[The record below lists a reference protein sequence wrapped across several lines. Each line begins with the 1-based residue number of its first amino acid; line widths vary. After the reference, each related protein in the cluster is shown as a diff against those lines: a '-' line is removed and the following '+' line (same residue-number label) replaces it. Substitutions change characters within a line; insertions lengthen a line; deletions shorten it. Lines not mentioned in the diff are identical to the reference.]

1 MLRITIPGGELLNEA
16 TNEFITAKPQTIQL
30 EHSLVS
36 LAKWE
41 SKWKVPFLSKK
52 NITIEQTVDYIRC
65 MTVTQNVDPNLYHF
79 VTNENVDQVNA
90 YIGDSMTATWFSED
104 EKGKS
109 SREQIT
115 AELIYYWMI
124 ALGIPFECQKW
135 HLNRLLTLIRVCN
148 VKNTPPK
155 KTSMRQRYSRNA
167 SLNAK
172 RRKALHTRG

>member
-65 MTVTQNVDPNLYHF
+65 MTVTQGL
-79 VTNENVDQVNA
+79 
-90 YIGDSMTATWFSED
+90 
-104 EKGKS
+104 
-109 SREQIT
+109 
-115 AELIYYWMI
+115 
-124 ALGIPFECQKW
+124 
-135 HLNRLLTLIRVCN
+135 
-148 VKNTPPK
+148 
-155 KTSMRQRYSRNA
+155 
-167 SLNAK
+167 
-172 RRKALHTRG
+172 